1 MKRVIAFALALA
13 AVFGV
18 SFALYKPEEA
28 RQSRETY
35 DREWVGYF
43 FALEEFEGRACA
55 VKNGE
60 KYDFGVPGVPIFL
73 TITEIRPGEPG
84 YEEGSEFNCVIGAVV
99 GEGAD
104 SHGMS
109 VSGSDDGETYEIGG
123 DIESDTSIKP
133 PLYECYVY
141 RTSTGDYYA
150 EGVKV
155 NGMWSIFCGPGFIL
169 NQTREI
175 SDSQMSSWTMN
186 GEKRSRTV
194 KVNVSLV
201 DHAAAETA
209 IFTWLDGDKNAL
221 SREEYT
227 ADAIPGALTAPEGA
241 AMLVVTQEN
250 TNDTVTRTL
259 CTAEDAFTTVYV
271 PSVLSGLLH
280 VADVA
285 LDWGEEGI

>member
-35 DREWVGYF
+35 EREWVGYF
-43 FALEEFEGRACA
+43 FALEEFEGRAYA

-60 KYDFGVPGVPIFL
+60 EYDFGVPGVPIFL

-84 YEEGSEFNCVIGAVV
+84 YTEGSEFNYAIGAAV

-123 DIESDTSIKP
+123 DIESDAGNKP
-133 PLYECYVY
+133 WLYECYVY
-141 RTSTGDYYA
+141 RTSAGDYYA

-155 NGMWSIFCGPGFIL
+155 NGMRSIYCGSGFGL
-169 NQTREI
+169 SQTRTI
-175 SDSQMSSWTMN
+175 SDSRMSSWTVN

-201 DHAAAETA
+201 DHAAAETV
-209 IFTWLDGDKNAL
+209 IFTWLDGDKNVL

-227 ADAIPGALTAPEGA
+227 ADAVPGALTAPEGA

>member
-1 MKRVIAFALALA
+1 MKRLIAFALTLA
-13 AVFGV
+13 VVFGV
-18 SFALYKPEEA
+18 SFALYKPERIEA
-28 RQSRETY
+28 AAQETM
-35 DREWVGYF
+35 DDEWVGYF
-43 FALEEFEGRACA
+43 FALEHFDGRRYATET
-55 VKNGE
+55 GDD
-60 KYDFGVPGVPIFL
+60 YDFGVPGVPVFL

-123 DIESDTSIKP
+123 DI
-133 PLYECYVY
+133 CYASGDWKIVNQCSVY
-141 RTSTGDYYA
+141 RTSDGKYYA
-150 EGVKV
+150 EEDHTGMGPNVGVSREESTEWRV
-155 NGMWSIFCGPGFIL
+155 NGR
-169 NQTREI
+169 T
-175 SDSQMSSWTMN
+175 
-186 GEKRSRTV
+186 KRRTV
-194 KVNVSLV
+194 KVSVKAIE
-201 DHAAAETA
+201 HGAAETA

>member
-28 RQSRETY
+28 RQSRKTY
-35 DREWVGYF
+35 EREWVGYF
-43 FALEEFEGRACA
+43 FALEEFEGRAYA

-60 KYDFGVPGVPIFL
+60 EYDFGVPGVPIFL

-84 YEEGSEFNCVIGAVV
+84 YEEGSEFNYVIGAAV

-123 DIESDTSIKP
+123 DIESDAGNKP
-133 PLYECYVY
+133 WLYECYVY
-141 RTSTGDYYA
+141 RTSAGDYYA

-155 NGMWSIFCGPGFIL
+155 NGMRSIYCGSGFGL
-169 NQTREI
+169 SQTRTI
-175 SDSQMSSWTMN
+175 SDSRMSSWTVN

-201 DHAAAETA
+201 DHAAAETV

-227 ADAIPGALTAPEGA
+227 ADTIPEALTAPEGA
-241 AMLVVTQEN
+241 AMLIVTQEN

-271 PSVLSGLLH
+271 PSALSGLLH

-285 LDWGEEGI
+285 LEWGEEGI

>member
-43 FALEEFEGRACA
+43 FALEEFEGRAYA

-60 KYDFGVPGVPIFL
+60 DYDFGVPGVPIFL

-84 YEEGSEFNCVIGAVV
+84 YTEGSEFNYAIGAVV

-123 DIESDTSIKP
+123 DI
-133 PLYECYVY
+133 CYASGDWEIVHQCSVY
-141 RTSTGDYYA
+141 RTSDGEYYA
-150 EGVKV
+150 EGDRTGMGPNVGV
-155 NGMWSIFCGPGFIL
+155 SREESIEWRENGK
-169 NQTREI
+169 T
-175 SDSQMSSWTMN
+175 
-186 GEKRSRTV
+186 KRRTV
-194 KVNVSLV
+194 KVSVKAIE
-201 DHAAAETA
+201 HGAARSV

-221 SREEYT
+221 SREEFS
-227 ADAIPGALTAPEGA
+227 ADAIPEALTAPEGA

-259 CTAEDAFTTVYV
+259 CTAEDAFTTVYA
-271 PSVLSGLLH
+271 PSALSGLLH
-280 VADVA
+280 VADVT
-285 LDWGEEGI
+285 LDWGNETA

>member
-43 FALEEFEGRACA
+43 FALEEFEGRAYA

-60 KYDFGVPGVPIFL
+60 EYDFSVPGVPIFL
-73 TITEIRPGEPG
+73 TITEIGPGEPG

-123 DIESDTSIKP
+123 DRRHPLRRKP
-133 PLYECYVY
+133 AARRQQGHWQECAGGKSRAGFRPPRVGRFLPREHGRSEPDRHGHLRGRGGPLPPRPRVPL
-141 RTSTGDYYA
+141 R
-150 EGVKV
+150 K
-155 NGMWSIFCGPGFIL
+155 
-169 NQTREI
+169 
-175 SDSQMSSWTMN
+175 
-186 GEKRSRTV
+186 KRR
-194 KVNVSLV
+194 LRRARR
-201 DHAAAETA
+201 DQH
-209 IFTWLDGDKNAL
+209 G
-221 SREEYT
+221 
-227 ADAIPGALTAPEGA
+227 
-241 AMLVVTQEN
+241 
-250 TNDTVTRTL
+250 
-259 CTAEDAFTTVYV
+259 
-271 PSVLSGLLH
+271 
-280 VADVA
+280 
-285 LDWGEEGI
+285 